1 MGQPVTVIE
10 KPSSH
15 PGVVRFETNRP
26 LTGTGHE
33 VFRSSADV
41 ENARDTPASRVA
53 AALFAHG
60 GVSAVHVNANVI
72 SVHLDTVNATEGLKE
87 VVEELFIYYGEGV
100 EVVQPEGFGD

>member
-10 KPSSH
+10 KHSSH

-33 VFRSSADV
+33 IYRSQADV
-41 ENARDTPASRVA
+41 EAARDKPATRVA
-53 AALFAHG
+53 AALFANG
-60 GVSAVHVNANVI
+60 GVSAVQVNGNVI
-72 SVHLDTVNATEGLKE
+72 SVHLERAAAAEGLKE
-87 VVEELFIYYGEGV
+87 IIEELFTYYREGV